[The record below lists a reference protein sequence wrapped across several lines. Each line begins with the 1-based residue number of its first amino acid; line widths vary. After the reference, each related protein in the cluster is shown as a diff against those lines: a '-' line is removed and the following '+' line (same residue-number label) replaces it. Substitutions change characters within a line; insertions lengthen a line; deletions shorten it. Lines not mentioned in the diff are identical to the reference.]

1 MQFWKKIQI
10 LLWKILSLM
19 IKYQL
24 KCKSS
29 FCSNEKEF
37 DGWFQSIE
45 AYENQKLQK
54 LINCPI
60 CGSDEVVK
68 SLTTPNL
75 KINKNKISV
84 DIDKKHKNPKNK
96 SKVLA
101 NETSE
106 NISTL
111 LRTLK
116 KEIQKNSTYVGNEFV
131 SQVRSMK
138 EGKIKEKPIHG
149 QGTNKEIQELRDEGI
164 DVVNIPW
171 ISDDH

>member
-1 MQFWKKIQI
+1 
-10 LLWKILSLM
+10 M

-24 KCKSS
+24 KCKSR
-29 FCSNEKEF
+29 FCSKEKEF

-45 AYENQKLQK
+45 AYENQKLNK
-54 LINCPI
+54 LINCPV
-60 CGSDEVVK
+60 CGSDKIVK
-68 SLTTPNL
+68 SLTTPSLN
-75 KINKNKISV
+75 INKNKTL
-84 DIDKKHKNPKNK
+84 DNKNKQQKNPNN
-96 SKVLA
+96 SRSFLS
-101 NETSE
+101 NENSDY
-106 NISTL
+106 IATL

-116 KEIQKNSTYVGNEFV
+116 KEVQKNSTYVGNEFV
-131 SQVRSMK
+131 SQVRSMQ

>member
-1 MQFWKKIQI
+1 
-10 LLWKILSLM
+10 M

-24 KCKSS
+24 KCKSG
-29 FCSNEKEF
+29 FCLNEKEF

-45 AYENQKLQK
+45 AYEKQKIQK

-60 CGSDEVVK
+60 CGSDNVVK
-68 SLTTPNL
+68 SLTTPSL
-75 KINKNKISV
+75 KINKNK
-84 DIDKKHKNPKNK
+84 
-96 SKVLA
+96 
-101 NETSE
+101 TSE

-131 SQVRSMK
+131 SKVRSMK

>member
-1 MQFWKKIQI
+1 
-10 LLWKILSLM
+10 M

-24 KCKSS
+24 KCKSG
-29 FCSNEKEF
+29 FCINEKEF

-45 AYENQKLQK
+45 AYEKQKLQR

-75 KINKNKISV
+75 KINKNKISA
-84 DIDKKHKNPKNK
+84 DIDKNPKNK
-96 SKVLA
+96 SKFLV

>member
-1 MQFWKKIQI
+1 
-10 LLWKILSLM
+10 M
-19 IKYQL
+19 IK
-24 KCKSS
+24 
-29 FCSNEKEF
+29 
-37 DGWFQSIE
+37 
-45 AYENQKLQK
+45 
-54 LINCPI
+54 IN
-60 CGSDEVVK
+60 
-68 SLTTPNL
+68 NL
-75 KINKNKISV
+75 KILKIM
-84 DIDKKHKNPKNK
+84 
-96 SKVLA
+96 SKFLA

-116 KEIQKNSTYVGNEFV
+116 KEIQKNSTFVGNEFV

-149 QGTNKEIQELRDEGI
+149 HGTNKEIQELRDEGI

>member
-1 MQFWKKIQI
+1 
-10 LLWKILSLM
+10 M
-19 IKYQL
+19 IKYKL
-24 KCKSS
+24 KCKSR
-29 FCSNEKEF
+29 FCVNEKEF

-45 AYENQKLQK
+45 AYEKQKLQR

-84 DIDKKHKNPKNK
+84 DIDKKQKNSKNK
-96 SKVLA
+96 KSKFLA

-106 NISTL
+106 TISTL

-116 KEIQKNSTYVGNEFV
+116 KDIQKNSTYVGNEFV

-138 EGKIKEKPIHG
+138 KGKIKEKPIHG

>member
-1 MQFWKKIQI
+1 
-10 LLWKILSLM
+10 M

-37 DGWFQSIE
+37 DGWFKSIE
-45 AYENQKLQK
+45 AYENQKVQN

-60 CGSDEVVK
+60 CGSDNVVK
-68 SLTTPNL
+68 SLTTPSL
-75 KINKNKISV
+75 KINKNKTS
-84 DIDKKHKNPKNK
+84 DNKNK
-96 SKVLA
+96 QYKNLKNNVNFLA
-101 NETSE
+101 NENPD

-116 KEIQKNSTYVGNEFV
+116 KEVQKNSTFVGYEFV

-149 QGTNKEIQELRDEGI
+149 QATNKEIQELSDEGI

>member
-1 MQFWKKIQI
+1 
-10 LLWKILSLM
+10 M
-19 IKYQL
+19 IKYKL
-24 KCKSS
+24 NCRSKI
-29 FCSNEKEF
+29 CSDEKEF
-37 DGWFQSIE
+37 DGWFKSIE
-45 AYENQKLQK
+45 AYEKQKLQR

-60 CGSDEVVK
+60 CGSDKVEKLLTAPSLKANKDK
-68 SLTTPNL
+68 SSDFRDRNF
-75 KINKNKISV
+75 KNS
-84 DIDKKHKNPKNK
+84 KNNDTFLGNVH
-96 SKVLA
+96 SD
-101 NETSE
+101 

-116 KEIQKNSTYVGNEFV
+116 KEIQKNSSFVGDEFV

-149 QGTNKEIQELRDEGI
+149 QATNKEIQELSDEGI

>member
-1 MQFWKKIQI
+1 
-10 LLWKILSLM
+10 M
-19 IKYQL
+19 IKYKL
-24 KCKSS
+24 KCKSR
-29 FCSNEKEF
+29 FCFKEKEF

-45 AYENQKLQK
+45 AYEKQKHQK

-84 DIDKKHKNPKNK
+84 DINKQHKNLKK
-96 SKVLA
+96 DSKFLA

-106 NISTL
+106 NISTI

-131 SQVRSMK
+131 SQVRSMR

>member
-1 MQFWKKIQI
+1 
-10 LLWKILSLM
+10 M

-24 KCKSS
+24 KCRSKI
-29 FCSNEKEF
+29 CSNEKEF
-37 DGWFQSIE
+37 DGWFKSIE
-45 AYENQKLQK
+45 AYEEQKLQR

-60 CGSDEVVK
+60 CGSDKVEK
-68 SLTTPNL
+68 LLTSPSLKT
-75 KINKNKISV
+75 NKNKTS
-84 DIDKKHKNPKNK
+84 DIKNK
-96 SKVLA
+96 QFKNSKN
-101 NETSE
+101 NETFLGNVDTD

-116 KEIQKNSTYVGNEFV
+116 KEVQKNSTFVGNEFV

-149 QGTNKEIQELRDEGI
+149 HGTNKEIQELRDEGI

-171 ISDDH
+171 ISEDH

>member
-1 MQFWKKIQI
+1 
-10 LLWKILSLM
+10 M

-24 KCKSS
+24 KCKSR
-29 FCSNEKEF
+29 FCFNEKEF

-45 AYENQKLQK
+45 AYEKQKLQK

-75 KINKNKISV
+75 NINKNKISV
-84 DIDKKHKNPKNK
+84 DMDKKHKISKNK
-96 SKVLA
+96 KSKFLA

-131 SQVRSMK
+131 SQVRSMR

-149 QGTNKEIQELRDEGI
+149 QGTNEEIQELRDDGI